1 MFQLRSLSAE
11 TRARKNLGSDKCQSL
26 REGVIS
32 VDWSVVTIEIHKRP
46 GRAECHPVF
55 TFVNLLL
62 WLVVLNIGPTR
73 RKNTRQSTVHFCLH
87 FTISGGDTFSCYLPK
102 LIFSFTFL
110 PLPFIPPSF
119 SSCLLFFFL
128 WIFLLAS
135 PPTDI

>member
-46 GRAECHPVF
+46 ERAECHPVS

-73 RKNTRQSTVHFCLH
+73 RKNTRQSTSTFLFTFHNSRRGYIQLLSSKIDIFLH
-87 FTISGGDTFSCYLPK
+87 FFTS
-102 LIFSFTFL
+102 SFYPAFIQFL
-110 PLPFIPPSF
+110 
-119 SSCLLFFFL
+119 SS
-128 WIFLLAS
+128 FLLSLDFLAG
-135 PPTDI
+135 